1 MSEFNAK
8 ITANVDTSKAEAQ
21 LNALT
26 GKDRKVNIQTT
37 VNGNGVDSLNSSI
50 QQTQG
55 SANKLSV
62 SLKDM
67 AAMRLKSDAISAI
80 KSQAES
86 AVKAVTDLNQ
96 AMTLVNM
103 TMSNMTDAS
112 LNSLKQQS
120 IDMAKELS
128 TYTKTVTDAITIY
141 ANENESAASMLTK
154 AQPTVLLSAASGMKA
169 SAAADA
175 IQGIMNQFS
184 LAEDQAMHVADVTE
198 KLSSEIALD
207 FSQGCDTI
215 AKSIAVSG
223 SVVNEAGMDFE
234 KYAAIV
240 STVAEDT
247 RQSGSTIGNAFK
259 TIFSRI
265 SRSKDGLTTDAE
277 MSDAEEAF
285 KSVGVSVR
293 GTDGDLRDVSDT
305 LDDLNK
311 VWGTLNKSQK
321 SYVAEQAAGVR
332 QKNMFIS
339 MMDNYN
345 KALQLEQ
352 DALDSSGTAM
362 EINDKRADSING
374 KLEKLSATM
383 TQLYSDAL
391 PEEAIE
397 GMLDFATSIAEVA
410 DNLGLLQ
417 GAIAALGVAGGA
429 EVLSLLAAN
438 WTKLTMALA
447 SPMGIVSIAAGGLVA
462 AITAYRQS
470 IDKSVESAKQA
481 GETWK
486 DNESSIQSQIDRV
499 VELRGE
505 LESGM
510 LTEQQ
515 AYDAKSELL
524 SIQNEL
530 SDSYEGQVDGIDLV
544 NGSLEQQIALLH
556 ELSQS
561 EAQKYLNENRKG
573 IAEAEKQMS
582 KQLGTPES
590 IFGKGGYYLGQMYD
604 NGSDEAEAMKKIL
617 EKYKDYIDV
626 EAGTD
631 GIEQNIYF
639 RGDATQAQQT
649 LNDLMTDISAAQ
661 KELGE
666 TTFMDDIFTNAGSG
680 LDEANE
686 IIDKYKDLA
695 DQAAQA
701 RLIADTEL
709 FKSGN
714 KNQTAA
720 QWLDDYAT
728 AIQNYNNALALG
740 NDTEIA
746 KAAENFNKVDASI
759 NSLVNSTNMSAYA
772 DQVQEVRSQLNDAAI
787 SASDFK
793 KELSGSAGDD
803 SEIKVAGQN
812 LKKLGETVTDF
823 KDQFFFGQETT
834 NATDSIYSMVT
845 AAQRFGIIGGNS
857 FDDVTQE
864 SIQPLIDVLVAAGVL
879 IDDTAASTSDA
890 TASANE
896 EISTLQDN
904 VNSFV
909 SNLKK
914 AQEIVDGQST
924 GKSISLDDYN
934 SEDLADYR
942 SALEYVNGTMQL
954 NAEKVR
960 EIAEAK
966 AEEEKATI
974 AANKAQEQSKYLE
987 NAGQIEKLRA
997 QLRDAN
1003 NLTDEQKS
1011 SINDSISS
1019 LLAENAAIVESC
1031 NGYDVMTAS
1040 INAATSAYQNW
1051 LNAQSAAQTGDM
1063 FDSAV
1068 EAMNKIDDTLNNQE
1082 SDSYGRIGNSDYKA
1096 ALDFVIPET
1105 IDHDDQEAVNSYL
1118 NSVSD
1123 YLTTDSNGNFN
1134 GMDISNF
1141 CQKAVDSGL
1150 MVLDEASGKYK
1161 VAGEKT
1167 MQDFAD
1173 GLNLSLP
1180 FVQAMFGE
1188 MREFGAEFKWDDE
1201 AVKTLG
1207 DLGIAAN
1214 EAAESLR
1221 NVEGNEDLK
1230 IVMDVSDF
1238 DNAEK
1243 ACQTLDATIDEMNG
1257 VKAKPGVDT
1266 SEVEQANTVIQYCVA
1281 QKQQLTAP
1289 AVMSVDTS
1297 QVTGEL
1303 GDAISLL
1310 QQFQTAQNTIEMQ
1323 ASIGADT
1330 SEAEGELNSL
1340 TSEIQGLSPEVKA
1353 TLNIDTS
1360 SADTIDSYVAG
1371 LTPEAIVKMGIDSSL
1386 VDAYKPDDEDA
1397 TVKYGTDTSKPD
1409 GYQPDDKSAT
1419 VTYGID
1425 HSLVDMYNPS
1435 NLTRTVT
1442 YNVVTNGTPPSGGTH
1457 GVNGTANAAGTARA
1471 GGNWGSAMGG
1481 RTLVGELGQEI
1492 VVDPRTGKW
1501 YTVGDSGAEFVD
1513 IPKNAIIFNHK
1524 QSESLLKY
1532 GYVAG
1537 RGTAEAWGTAM
1548 VTGGIKVS
1556 QTQKYNKSQN
1566 RNSWSSGGSSSSSNS
1581 GGSGGSSGGSSG
1593 GGSTKKDSSSKK
1605 TETAAQA
1612 FQKWMSGMFD
1622 FAEVRLTRLNRLTEK
1637 WSEKAENAVRYSYNQ
1652 TASNS
1657 RVDKQY
1663 QNKQTYTQKAITAT
1677 GNEIK
1682 GNEKAVNSYTKF
1694 IGKVAK
1700 KGGLKAATR
1709 KQIRDDTI
1717 NGTFDIK
1724 HYNADSKQL
1733 AAIKEYQT
1741 YYEKVLKCRDSID
1754 DLKKAQLDLYDQ
1766 LYKIPIDKATAK
1778 VEKYENTLTRLSK
1791 TLNAVAGGS
1800 KIYLKQVVSDAQAA
1814 YNTANNATNT
1824 TKDAYTKAQKQQ
1836 DTAQK
1841 KFNKAQKT
1849 ASRTKGLSKSQKA
1862 AVKAGKAIDTKGL
1875 SGKALK
1881 NAQAYNASLTNL
1893 NSKKSATASAR
1904 SAYSLAS
1911 ANRKSAL
1918 ETLKEAQAAQKKY
1931 ANEPSYKYKN
1941 YLLDQETSQ
1950 KKAEN
1955 TAQQEALKQ
1964 ANKNLSNTQKAKDSA
1979 VATKDKKKAAVDSK
1993 ASATLKKYSK
2003 NLSASQK
2010 VALKAGKE
2018 VSTAGLS
2025 GKALKAVKDYNA
2037 ALKSYKSSATAAT
2050 TASEKYNAA
2059 VEAQAEA
2066 DQNAAEAQ
2074 AEYTQ
2079 AIQENA
2085 KAKFDNASESFES
2098 KQAITNAKISKL
2110 STQLSQRESKGYSQT
2125 SEAQKAVYQD
2135 SIKENESL
2143 LASQREELAA
2153 LEAAYKENSANMS
2166 EEDRNAA
2173 QAEIESL
2180 RESILKTDATIAD
2193 LQTDLNNIEVK
2204 KLEISMDKLKAQ
2216 ADTLQDALDL
2226 NETKGIAATVDTY
2239 RKLINNSNLQIENL
2253 QKQNEE
2259 YRKQQE
2265 GLEVNSEKYQDLQS
2279 KIESNDSAIRSA
2291 QKSQEEWNNS
2301 IANLPYDRIEKLL
2314 ESLDAIADLNK
2325 SLIDLKSAQ
2334 GEDLAADDY
2343 LQQIADNDKKIAQ
2356 LESERSQTY
2365 QDYLKAMSDVNGVY
2379 GGKTAAEWLN
2389 QYNQLGSQINNI
2401 KSDSAE
2407 IKKDMRDD
2415 VLWRSYDR
2423 AHDSCQRYA
2432 DVLSGIKD
2440 LIDDDMMFDSDGN
2453 MTDYA
2458 ISQIAN
2464 LVGEYENAQREVQN
2478 YSSDIENLNK
2488 LYSEGYYTQEEYKE
2502 KLAELQ
2508 SGILDSASDM
2518 KSAMNEIMDIYKDM
2532 AQAELDNLFKLID
2545 ARNKALS
2552 AKKEYYDYDKTI
2564 SNKTKDIQSLQAQIA
2579 ALEGV
2584 ETAEAKAKRATLE
2597 AQLSEAQDDLN
2608 DTINDHMFDLSQDSL
2623 NDMKDVLQDAFD
2635 DKWDNISGDLV
2646 EIKELMKTANT
2657 LTSSSTATIN
2667 DALNDLLRYY
2677 GIDPISTGVKTSVG
2691 YASGTKRAGKDQN
2704 VWVNE
2709 LGTELMISPSDSA
2722 IYAGIKKDMGVLPAD
2737 LTENMFKWGSLDPND
2752 YLGGVIATMQNK
2764 LNSREKAE
2772 HVGNTINQHYDSLLN
2787 VEGNVD
2793 STVVSD
2799 MRKFTESFYK
2809 GSYEYTIKEIARD
2822 ARKVGIKV

>member
-55 SANKLSV
+55 SANKLSI

-141 ANENESAASMLTK
+141 ANENESAASMLAK

-175 IQGIMNQFS
+175 IQGILNQFDM
-184 LAEDQAMHVADVTE
+184 AEDQAMHVADTVE
-198 KLSSEIALD
+198 KLSSEITLD
-207 FSQGCDTI
+207 FSKGCDTI
-215 AKSIAVSG
+215 SQSIATSG
-223 SVVNEAGMDFE
+223 SVVNEAGMSFE
-234 KYAAIV
+234 KYAALV
-240 STVAEDT
+240 STTAEKT
-247 RQSGSTIGNAFK
+247 RQSGSVIGNAFK

-293 GTDGDLRDVSDT
+293 GADGDLRDVSDT

-311 VWGTLNKSQK
+311 VWRTLNHSQK
-321 SYVAEQAAGVR
+321 SYVAEMSAGTR
-332 QKNMFIS
+332 QKNIFIAV
-339 MMDNYN
+339 MDSYN

-438 WTKLTMALA
+438 WTKLVAAFTSPIGIA
-447 SPMGIVSIAAGGLVA
+447 SVAVGGLVA
-462 AITAYRQS
+462 AISAYRQS

-481 GETWK
+481 GETWE
-486 DNESSIQSQIDRV
+486 DNDASLKNQIDRIT
-499 VELRGE
+499 ELRGE
-505 LESGM
+505 LESGT

-530 SDSYEGQVDGIDLV
+530 SESYEGQVDGIDLV
-544 NGSLEQQIALLH
+544 NGSLEEQISLIR
-556 ELSQS
+556 ELTHSD
-561 EAQKYLNENRKG
+561 AQRYLNENRKG

-604 NGSDEAEAMKKIL
+604 NGSDEAKAMKKIL

-626 EAGTD
+626 ETGTD

-701 RLIADTEL
+701 RLIADTEW

-746 KAAENFNKVDASI
+746 KAAEKFNKVDASI

-787 SASDFK
+787 SANEFR
-793 KELSGSAGDD
+793 KELSGSAGGD
-803 SEIKVAGQN
+803 SEVNTAGQN

-834 NATDSIYSMVT
+834 NATDSIYSLVK
-845 AAQRFGIIGGNS
+845 AAQNFGIIGGNS

-864 SIQPLIDVLVAAGVL
+864 SIQPLINELVKAGYL
-879 IDDTAASTSDA
+879 IDDTAASTSNA
-890 TASANE
+890 TESASE
-896 EISTLQDN
+896 QVETLQDN
-904 VNSFV
+904 VSSLVTNI
-909 SNLKK
+909 KK
-914 AQEIVDGQST
+914 VQDVVGDQST
-924 GKSISLDDYN
+924 GKSISIDDYN
-934 SEDLADYR
+934 ADELKDYQ

-1051 LNAQSAAQTGDM
+1051 LNAQSAAQSGDM

-1096 ALDFVIPET
+1096 ALDFVIPEN
-1105 IDHDDQEAVNSYL
+1105 IDRDDQEAVNSYL

-1134 GMDISNF
+1134 DMDISNF

-1150 MVLDEASGKYK
+1150 MVLDEASGEYK
-1161 VAGEKT
+1161 IAGEKT

-1188 MREFGAEFKWDDE
+1188 MQEFGAEFDWGDE

-1207 DLGIAAN
+1207 DLGVAAN

-1238 DNAEK
+1238 DNAET
-1243 ACQTLDATIDEMNG
+1243 ACQTLDATISEMNG
-1257 VKAKPGVDT
+1257 VKAKPGVDA

-1471 GGNWGSAMGG
+1471 GGNWGSAKGG

-1501 YTVGDSGAEFVD
+1501 YVVGTAGAEFRD
-1513 IPKNAIIFNHK
+1513 IPKGAIIFNHK

-1548 VTGGIKVS
+1548 VSGSIKVS

-1566 RNSWSSGGSSSSSNS
+1566 RNSWSSGSSSSSSNS
-1581 GGSGGSSGGSSG
+1581 GSSGGSSG

-1694 IGKVAK
+1694 MGKVAK

-1724 HYNADSKQL
+1724 HYSADSKQL

-1741 YYEKVLKCRDSID
+1741 YCEKVLKCRDSID
-1754 DLKKAQLDLYDQ
+1754 DLKKSQLDLYDQ

-1778 VEKYENTLTRLSK
+1778 VEKYENTLTRLSQ

-1800 KIYLKQVVSDAQAA
+1800 KIYLKQVVSDAQTA

-1841 KFNKAQKT
+1841 NFNKAQKT
-1849 ASRTKGLSKSQKA
+1849 ASKTRGLSKLQKA

-1881 NAQAYNASLTNL
+1881 NARAYNASLTNL

-1904 SAYSLAS
+1904 SAYYLAS
-1911 ANRKSAL
+1911 ANRKSAM
-1918 ETLKEAQAAQKKY
+1918 ETLKEAQAVQKKY

-1955 TAQQEALKQ
+1955 VAQQEALKQ

-1979 VATKDKKKAAVDSK
+1979 VATRDKKKAAVDSK

-2010 VALKAGKE
+2010 AALKAGKE

-2085 KAKFDNASESFES
+2085 KAKFDNVTESYES

-2125 SEAQKAVYQD
+2125 SEAQKSVYQD
-2135 SIKENESL
+2135 SIKENENL

-2153 LEAAYKENSANMS
+2153 LETVYKENSANMS

-2204 KLEISMDKLKAQ
+2204 KLEISMDRLKSQ
-2216 ADTLQDALDL
+2216 ADTLQDSLDFD
-2226 NETKGIAATVDTY
+2226 ETKGIAATIDTY
-2239 RKLINNSNLQIENL
+2239 RKLISNSNLQIENL

-2423 AHDSCQRYA
+2423 AHDSCQKYA

-2478 YSSDIENLNK
+2478 YSNDIENLNK
-2488 LYSEGYYTQEEYKE
+2488 LYNEGYYTQEEYKE

-2545 ARNKALS
+2545 TRNKALS

-2564 SNKTKDIQSLQAQIA
+2564 SSKTKDIQSLQAQIA

-2635 DKWDNISGDLV
+2635 DKWDNISGNLV

-2709 LGTELMISPSDSA
+2709 LGTELMVSPSDSA

-2737 LTENMFKWGSLDPND
+2737 LTENMFKWESLDPND

-2809 GSYEYTIKEIARD
+2809 GAYEYTIKEIVRD